1 MRDLSKVSVLANVK
15 DVDDPRHMDIHNQLR
30 RKLEEGALVEYWEI
44 VEVTTPSSANTEF
57 TVTCTTLNRTPSR
70 FWIVDKDKAVDV
82 YRSGTAAIKNK
93 LYLKATVSSA
103 TISIAV
109 VA

>member
-1 MRDLSKVSVLANVK
+1 MSDLTKVSVLANVK
-15 DVDDPRHMDIHNQLR
+15 DVDDPRHLDIHNQLR
-30 RKLEEGALVEYWEI
+30 RKLEEGNLLEYWEI

-57 TVTCTTLNRTPSR
+57 TVTCIELNRTPSYY
-70 FWIVDKDKAVDV
+70 FILKKDKAVDV
-82 YRSGTAAIKNK
+82 YDSGTAAIKNK
-93 LYLKATVSSA
+93 LYLKATASSA